1 MIPMTDNLIMQV
13 KYIVIHCS
21 DDKFKLHNA
30 FDIHKLHLSF
40 GWDGIGYHRVIKRN
54 GVIEHG
60 RPEFWIGA
68 HVYGHNDNSLG
79 ICLIGKDK
87 FTKNQFLSLK
97 TLIIKWKK
105 KYPDAEILGH
115 SNFSNTKKT
124 CPNFDVKS
132 WLKKIGIS

>member
-1 MIPMTDNLIMQV
+1 MPDNLISQV
-13 KYIVIHCS
+13 TYIVIHCS

-68 HVYGHNDNSLG
+68 HVYGHNKNSLG
-79 ICLIGKDK
+79 VCLIGTNK
-87 FTKNQFLSLK
+87 FTRNQFSSLK
-97 TLIIKWKK
+97 NVLLRWKK
-105 KYPDAEILGH
+105 KYPKAEIIGH
-115 SNFSNTKKT
+115 RDAINTKKT
-124 CPNFDVKS
+124 CPNFDVRS
-132 WLKKIGIS
+132 WCKENSI